1 MSVAD
6 ARNRKCCDLLSDEDD
21 CKIMLISVLQLCHV
35 RPYQQAFA
43 AINNHR
49 QSRSLDLENCVLSSV
64 LCKCVDLLQLQ
75 CLASASH
82 LYGR

>member
-1 MSVAD
+1 MHAIGNVVIYCLM
-6 ARNRKCCDLLSDEDD
+6 RMIVKLCWF
-21 CKIMLISVLQLCHV
+21 SVLQHCHV

-75 CLASASH
+75 RLASASH
-82 LYGR
+82 LLGP